1 MLNTGVKLFFS
12 LFVFAA
18 LTGSIF
24 AQQPPQQQETE
35 DISEEELQMFVDVQ
49 MMIQEMNEEVQ
60 PKMLETIQ
68 EYGFE
73 PQRYIE
79 LNQADEMG
87 QEMDADEDEVQR
99 YEQVK
104 ESIMDLQQEAND
116 QIAENIEEMGFDMER
131 YNEINM
137 LVQRDPELQQKMME
151 MMQ

>member
-1 MLNTGVKLFFS
+1 MLNTSVKLFFS
-12 LFVFAA
+12 LFIITA
-18 LTGSIF
+18 LSATLF
-24 AQQPPQQQETE
+24 AQQQEE
-35 DISEEELQMFVDVQ
+35 AIEVSEEELEMFVDAQ

-87 QEMDADEDEVQR
+87 QEMDADADEVER
-99 YEQVK
+99 YQQVK
-104 ESIMDLQQEAND
+104 ESIMDLQQEANE
-116 QIAENIEEMGFDMER
+116 QIAESIEEMGFDMER
-131 YNEINM
+131 YSEINM
-137 LVQRDPELQQKMME
+137 AVQRDPELQQKMME

>member
-18 LTGSIF
+18 LTGSLF
-24 AQQPPQQQETE
+24 AQQPPQQETE

-60 PKMLETIQ
+60 PKMLEAIQ
-68 EYGFE
+68 DNGFE

-79 LNQADEMG
+79 LNQADQMG
-87 QEMDADEDEVQR
+87 QEMDADEEEIQR

-116 QIAENIEEMGFDMER
+116 QIAENIEDMGMDMQR

-137 LVQRDPELQQKMME
+137 MVQRDPELQQQMME